1 MDDVVDVILG
11 LRNTLRGGEG
21 SGGERGW
28 KGERG
33 GGVNGGVNVGE
44 SVRGEGGRGK
54 RTKARKR

>member
-11 LRNTLRGGEG
+11 LRDTLRGGEG

-33 GGVNGGVNVGE
+33 GGVNVGE